1 MIMNEE
7 LMNDLAI
14 PVWEKAIDKMNDE
27 IDFINESL
35 EFDVLSVEEKLGI
48 VDQLINLLETLGGNN
63 HENN

>member
-1 MIMNEE
+1 MNEE

-14 PVWEKAIDKMNDE
+14 PVWEKAIDKMNDGIE
-27 IDFINESL
+27 FINESL

-48 VDQLINLLETLGGNN
+48 VNQLINLLETLGGNN

>member
-1 MIMNEE
+1 MNEK

-14 PVWEKAIDKMNDE
+14 PVWEKAIDKMNEE
-27 IDFINESL
+27 IEFINESL
-35 EFDVLSVEEKLGI
+35 EFDVLSVEEKREI

>member
-1 MIMNEE
+1 MIMNEK

-14 PVWEKAIDKMNDE
+14 PVWEKAIDKMNEE
-27 IDFINESL
+27 IEFINESL
-35 EFDVLSVEEKLGI
+35 EFDVLSVEEKREI